1 MKNSILNLEG
11 VQVLS
16 RNEKKNVNGGLAE
29 GGRNCVKTGVEKDL
43 YGFDTYTNTYIVV
56 SHVCEWKCK
65 TKFLGIT
72 TGSETHFGGCGVW
85 G

>member
-11 VQVLS
+11 VIVLS
-16 RNEKKNVNGGLAE
+16 RNEKKNVNGGLASSKD
-29 GGRNCVKTGVEKDL
+29 CVLTGNEKDL
-43 YGFDTYTNTYIVV
+43 TSYDTSSGTYVVV

-72 TGSETHFGGCGVW
+72 TGSETHYGGCGVW